1 MNAVRGGAHDPA
13 PHITSRFKRLSIP
26 DEEVDRILSE
36 CIAALN
42 GKVAPSPDGFLLTS
56 TKIARV
62 TAKQAAAVLEGQRT
76 PHKPTLASVTKQ
88 ARKAGIDPARIEV
101 KPDGTIVVVT
111 GKPEQQQSNEVDD
124 WIAKH
129 ARAPER
135 H

>member
-1 MNAVRGGAHDPA
+1 MTQPPISHPGA
-13 PHITSRFKRLSIP
+13 TRFKRLSIP

-56 TKIARV
+56 TKMARV

-88 ARKAGIDPARIEV
+88 ARKAGIDPSRIEI
-101 KPDGTIVVVT
+101 KPDGTYVVDI
-111 GKPEQQQSNEVDD
+111 GKPHADEVTPLEQWRKRRGQG
-124 WIAKH
+124 
-129 ARAPER
+129 
-135 H
+135 